1 MIKMVIGIK
10 NIRANVIMLLLIQE
24 VIGGRVVLT
33 RHNSM
38 EYVEFIGQR
47 KDLLQNRDYEKISF
61 INYTETMST

>member
-1 MIKMVIGIK
+1 MIKMAIGIK

-47 KDLLQNRDYEKISF
+47 KDLLQV
-61 INYTETMST
+61 